1 MQRGLSYYLT
11 RRFDQGIADFDAV
24 IRIDPRHAR
33 GASFLSRGETEKA
46 SADLNHAI
54 DPDPNIAPPYYFR
67 GLLYKGRAQYQQAAG
82 EFDRA

>member
-24 IRIDPRHAR
+24 IRIDPGTHVVLPFFPA
-33 GASFLSRGETEKA
+33 GKTEKA

-54 DPDPNIAPPYYFR
+54 DPDPNIAPPYYFQ

>member
-1 MQRGLSYYLT
+1 VVLPFFPAGK
-11 RRFDQGIADFDAV
+11 
-24 IRIDPRHAR
+24 
-33 GASFLSRGETEKA
+33 TEKA

-54 DPDPNIAPPYYFR
+54 DPDPNIAPPYYFQ